1 MAADV
6 ISEDGIP
13 RDGAAGNTS
22 LEAGSAMEGPGGAP
36 AGAPFGIPG
45 AGAGVGGFTGAGAG
59 AGVGVGVGGFTGAG
73 AGAGGAVGDVSAG
86 VGAACACAACA
97 CNSCCPRTPG
107 IAPKAKV
114 AILNAESILNSGR
127 GALSDVRSPPFIP
140 ASQRRSCHTS

>member
-45 AGAGVGGFTGAGAG
+45 AGVGAGAGGFTGAGAG
-59 AGVGVGVGGFTGAG
+59 AGVGGFTG

-86 VGAACACAACA
+86 VGAACDAKAACI
-97 CNSCCPRTPG
+97 NDDP
-107 IAPKAKV
+107 KV

-140 ASQRRSCHTS
+140 ASQRRSRHTS